1 MKLLSILLTL
11 NTMIITENKED
22 KFQTIYL
29 GGGCFWC
36 VEAVFEDVKGVIDV
50 TSGFAGGKLKNPTYK
65 QVINGYTNHA
75 ETCKITFDNSKI
87 NLENI
92 LEIFFLTHDPT
103 SLNRQ
108 GNDIGTHYRS
118 IILFNNNT
126 EKDIINKY
134 INKINITLFD
144 NQITTEV
151 KKFDGFYKAE
161 NYHQGYYKL
170 NTEQPYC
177 NAVITPKVSKAR
189 KLLEKYY

>member
-1 MKLLSILLTL
+1 
-11 NTMIITENKED
+11 MIITENKED

-65 QVINGYTNHA
+65 QVVNGYTNHA

-134 INKINITLFD
+134 I
-144 NQITTEV
+144 
-151 KKFDGFYKAE
+151 AE

>member
-1 MKLLSILLTL
+1 MKLLSTLLILNIMLSYQ
-11 NTMIITENKED
+11 NKEENH
-22 KFQTIYL
+22 QTIFL

-50 TSGFAGGKLKNPTYK
+50 TSGFAGGELKNPSYNAVVSGKTR
-65 QVINGYTNHA
+65 HA

-87 NLENI
+87 NLESI

-118 IILFNNNT
+118 IILFNNNEE
-126 EKDIINKY
+126 EKIINKY

-144 NQITTEV
+144 NKITTEV
-151 KKFDGFYKAE
+151 KKIDTFYIAE
-161 NYHQGYYKL
+161 EYHQGYYKL
-170 NTEQPYC
+170 NTAQPYC
-177 NAVITPKVSKAR
+177 NAVITPKVLKAR
-189 KLLEKYY
+189 QSLQKYY